1 MMSQATISEQKLITI
16 NREALL
22 KPLSLIASIID
33 RKQVLPIL
41 SHVLLQVKDCLLTLT
56 GTDSEIELIQKIP
69 LIDADTPR
77 FDLAVPAKK
86 FYDIC
91 RTLPSGAEL
100 QLSQR
105 GEQLIVRSDRS
116 RFVLSLISTA
126 DFPSVEKTEI
136 PSLSF
141 PIQATVL
148 NNLFK
153 KTSFSIAQQDVRF
166 FFNGLLLSLQGNTCT
181 ATATDGHRLS
191 SSAKSIDFKA
201 NSAFQ
206 VLIPRKAI
214 FELTKLLEVDQ
225 EALVEFQI
233 ASNHISVGSNEF
245 IFTSKLIDGAFP
257 DYKQIIPRN
266 AENLAIIA
274 KDELKNALL
283 RVATLCNEKYR
294 GAWIYFEQDKLRLHT
309 NNPDRDEAEEELS
322 LNYRG
327 KDIRIGCN
335 INYLMD
341 VLNVIDADFVHIHLV
356 DTDKSILIDSE
367 TCPDDQYVIM
377 PLCL

>member
-1 MMSQATISEQKLITI
+1 LQA
-16 NREALL
+16 
-22 KPLSLIASIID
+22 
-33 RKQVLPIL
+33 
-41 SHVLLQVKDCLLTLT
+41 KDGFLTLT
-56 GTDSEIELIQKIP
+56 GTDSEIELIQKIRI
-69 LIDADTPR
+69 IDLDSAC

-100 QLSQR
+100 HLSQR
-105 GEQLIVRSDRS
+105 GEQLIVRSERS
-116 RFVLSLISTA
+116 RFVLSLISTL
-126 DFPSVEKTEI
+126 DFPSAERI
-136 PSLSF
+136 AAPSYSF
-141 PIQATVL
+141 PIQASLL

-153 KTSFSIAQQDVRF
+153 KTAFSIALQDVRF
-166 FFNGLLLSLQGNTCT
+166 FFNGLLLSLQGNICT

-191 SSAKSIDFKA
+191 SSARPIDFRVA
-201 NSAFQ
+201 QAFQ

-214 FELTKLLEVDQ
+214 LELTKLLEVDQ
-225 EALVEFQI
+225 EMLIEFQV
-233 ASNHISVGSNEF
+233 ADNHMSIVSDEF
-245 IFTSKLIDGAFP
+245 IFTSKLIEGAFP
-257 DYKQIIPRN
+257 DYRQIIPRN

-274 KDELKNALL
+274 KDELKSALL

-294 GAWIYFEQDKLRLHT
+294 GAWLYFDQDRLRLHT

-322 LNYRG
+322 INYRG
-327 KDIRIGCN
+327 KDVRIGCN

-356 DTDKSILIDSE
+356 DNDRTILIDSE
-367 TCPDDQYVIM
+367 ACPDDQYVIM